1 MKHVAVLWWLLIYW
15 SGELVAK
22 SRILQTQVIGHLTE
36 RLPTLRGG
44 IQGQSSLSQSEYS
57 APEPPKL
64 EKLNSPVFTGTS
76 SDKSELSVIEN
87 RNKGD
92 YLYFLLPLPEEY
104 RDEARGREAMLKKFR
119 KVPETTCD

>member
-15 SGELVAK
+15 SEELVAK

-64 EKLNSPVFTGTS
+64 EKLNAKLCGSFGAAKRWKNCPATAFGYALVVAPEVAIEEALTS
-76 SDKSELSVIEN
+76 N
-87 RNKGD
+87 
-92 YLYFLLPLPEEY
+92 
-104 RDEARGREAMLKKFR
+104 
-119 KVPETTCD
+119 

>member
-64 EKLNSPVFTGTS
+64 EKLNARLTRRFGAAKQRKTGRRAA
-76 SDKSELSVIEN
+76 D
-87 RNKGD
+87 
-92 YLYFLLPLPEEY
+92 
-104 RDEARGREAMLKKFR
+104 
-119 KVPETTCD
+119 C